1 MPFSIHSKPYGY
13 NKATELRHRTSAARV
28 LQKAA
33 RAVAGRR
40 RASRVSAKQVNK
52 LSKSVKQL
60 KIAQNGKKQMMRQ
73 YAAFVRPGTP
83 GVPALPNTITDIR
96 PLCFLHQAISEDVD
110 VWSLNPQ
117 NMGTPTAT
125 LEPYSAAIW
134 TKQPY
139 PITLPT
145 AQGGDGLPASYN
157 KFDQLQYWSQ
167 AGGVQNDYYHSH
179 TNYTMNFVGQ
189 ACTGYIDVFLIHPKK
204 SYNPSAQQDISL
216 PNGLP
221 GFTHLTQGEVQQ
233 YAINPQYFSCK
244 RIKRHYFNT
253 AAPAGVT
260 PEERE
265 LQTNPNF
272 DIKFRITAPKMRR
285 RIKAPELNDGTAS
298 LDSTDIPFHKQ
309 DWILVST
316 SIRNADSSDDN
327 FIQCK
332 SMIRT
337 CYWRDYFG
345 SST

>member
-1 MPFSIHSKPYGY
+1 MPLRVNKPYAVISA
-13 NKATELRHRTSAARV
+13 KSAMRHRTSAARL
-28 LQKAA
+28 LQAAA
-33 RAVAGRR
+33 RGAAVRR
-40 RASRVSAKQVNK
+40 RTRVSAKQVNK
-52 LSKSVKQL
+52 LSRSVKQL

-83 GVPALPNTITDIR
+83 GVPALPNTVTDLR

-125 LEPYSAAIW
+125 LEPYAAAIW
-134 TKQPY
+134 TKQPF
-139 PITLPT
+139 PVTLPT
-145 AQGGDGLPASYN
+145 AQNGDGLPASYN
-157 KFDQLQYWSQ
+157 KYDQLQYWSQ

-179 TNYTMNFVGQ
+179 TDYTINFVGQ
-189 ACTGYIDVFLIHPKK
+189 ACTGYVDVFLLHPKK

-221 GFTHLTQGEVQQ
+221 GFTHLTQGEIQQ

-244 RIKRHYFNT
+244 RIKRRYFNT
-253 AAPAGVT
+253 AAPAGGQAA
-260 PEERE
+260 EERE

-272 DIKFRITAPKMRR
+272 DIKFRITAPKNRR

-298 LDSTDIPFHKQ
+298 LDSTDIPYHKQ
-309 DWILVST
+309 DWILISS

-337 CYWRDYFG
+337 CHWRDYFG